1 MTHRGDTP
9 RGRLSPPKGEAR
21 PSRLPPRDTAPIEK
35 HILNKRG
42 SRDTGKRYPALIY
55 LDNLAP
61 SGRRSQC
68 WALAEVALA
77 WKRHPVKCCWRLA
90 WQRIASSD
98 IGRIRQILAGKF
110 APPTVNRCLTALR
123 RVLRECWRAGVLSR
137 EEMER
142 LADVRGVREDVMPGR
157 AARTPEVRA
166 LLAACEHDASPAGAR
181 DGAAI
186 ALCYGAGLRRA
197 EAAAIEVD
205 DLLPGGEF
213 AVHGKGGGL
222 AMATLGGGEAWV
234 SRWLAVRGTEPGP
247 LLLQVRATGKV
258 VFRRVGG
265 AAVGAIVAKR
275 AREAGVPVTAHALR
289 RAFATELLR
298 KGSDHLLVARALR
311 HRDMRSVQRYDGR
324 TDLER
329 ALAVRA
335 AISVPAPGGQR

>member
-1 MTHRGDTP
+1 
-9 RGRLSPPKGEAR
+9 
-21 PSRLPPRDTAPIEK
+21 
-35 HILNKRG
+35 
-42 SRDTGKRYPALIY
+42 
-55 LDNLAP
+55 
-61 SGRRSQC
+61 
-68 WALAEVALA
+68 
-77 WKRHPVKCCWRLA
+77 
-90 WQRIASSD
+90 
-98 IGRIRQILAGKF
+98 
-110 APPTVNRCLTALR
+110 
-123 RVLRECWRAGVLSR
+123 
-137 EEMER
+137 MER
-142 LADVRGVREDVMPGR
+142 LADVRGVREDSLPGR
-157 AARTPEVRA
+157 AARTPEIRA

-197 EAAAIEVD
+197 EAAAVELD
-205 DLLPGGEF
+205 DLLAGGEL

-234 SRWLAVRGTEPGP
+234 SRWLAVRGMEPGP
-247 LLLQVRATGKV
+247 LLVQVRATGAV
-258 VFRRVGG
+258 VFRRLGG